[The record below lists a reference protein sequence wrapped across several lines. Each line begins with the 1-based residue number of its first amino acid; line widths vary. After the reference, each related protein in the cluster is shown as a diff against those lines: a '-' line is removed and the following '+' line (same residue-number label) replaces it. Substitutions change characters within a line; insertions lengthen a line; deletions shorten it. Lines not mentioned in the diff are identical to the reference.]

1 MKKLFIILALF
12 AGVSFA
18 ADKNNA
24 LGIWGGDFNGNWGI
38 DLKHLDGKDIAW
50 DIYLG
55 NFEIGDNTS
64 IGAGFGY
71 YFLYNLIKADA
82 SVGRFPLHIGPN
94 LGLGYWS
101 GKGYNGFDIG
111 LNATGGIS
119 WFTPTT
125 PTMDVSLELGSPSI
139 GHWSEKRK
147 DDNGKWERHYNPG
160 FGLKGGLGLR
170 LLFHVYFF

>member
-1 MKKLFIILALF
+1 MKRLFLVLVLF

-18 ADKNNA
+18 ANNA
-24 LGIWGGDFNGNWGI
+24 IGVWGGDFNGNWGI
-38 DLKHLDGKDIAW
+38 DLKHLDGKNIAW

-55 NFEIGDNTS
+55 NFKIGDDTS

-94 LGLGYWS
+94 LGFGYWS
-101 GKGYNGFDIG
+101 GDKYSGFDIG
-111 LNATGGIS
+111 IGVAGGIS

-125 PTMDVSLELGSPSI
+125 PTMDISLELGSPSI
-139 GHWSEKRK
+139 GCWTENRREGNDWKRRY
-147 DDNGKWERHYNPG
+147 DPAI
-160 FGLKGGLGLR
+160 GLKGGLGLR